1 MFKSS
6 GRRLSQ
12 LPSCISH
19 CYCCYCY
26 YYDNR
31 DGVSRGE
38 KLLAFPWSSLAIY
51 FVSLTSRATVRSF
64 PVRSFDDNGN
74 ESKSTMTMINLMY
87 QRVTK
92 IGIGIGIKENERN
105 ATMMLLLLLLTRA
118 QAGREV

>member
-12 LPSCISH
+12 LPSCIAR
-19 CYCCYCY
+19 CCCYCY
-26 YYDNR
+26 YYGNR

-51 FVSLTSRATVRSF
+51 SFNVSRDRPF

-74 ESKSTMTMINLMY
+74 ESKSTMTMITLMTHSNH
-87 QRVTK
+87 QD
-92 IGIGIGIKENERN
+92 
-105 ATMMLLLLLLTRA
+105 
-118 QAGREV
+118 